1 MANRRIG
8 VWAVLAIASYVL
20 VPLLF
25 AGNLYLMSMIVAA
38 LTIGGIALAWALL
51 GNLGGLVSFGHAAF
65 FGVGAY
71 ASALLA
77 MKAGWSI
84 PIALLAGGA
93 CAALAVVLV
102 LPALR
107 LRGPY
112 FALAVLAYAH
122 IFRIVATEWKGLTN
136 GAGGIGNIPRFPVV
150 FGYDFASKTGAYWII
165 LSLVLAFALI
175 YRRIRDSYPGLALR
189 AMQDSENA
197 TRAVGVNS
205 TLWKALMLF
214 LSAFMTGVMGAF
226 NAHYINFLDPDYA
239 FSGLWTMLP
248 IVAAIFGGYRT
259 ITGPLIGAVVIYLA
273 DQLVFKEFM
282 PIGHQIVLGA
292 LLAAMILFAPEG
304 LLSVFAKR
312 MRWWSRTRN
321 GAVSIDA

>member
-1 MANRRIG
+1 M
-8 VWAVLAIASYVL
+8 
-20 VPLLF
+20 VPWLF

-71 ASALLA
+71 ASALLV
-77 MKAGWSI
+77 MKAGWPI
-84 PIALLAGGA
+84 PITLLAGGA
-93 CAALAVVLV
+93 CAALAAVLV

-150 FGYDFASKTGAYWII
+150 SGYDFASKTGAYWII

-175 YRRIRDSYPGLALR
+175 YRRLRDSYPGLALR
-189 AMQDSENA
+189 AMQHSEDA

-205 TLWKALMLF
+205 TLWKMLMLF

-273 DQLVFKEFM
+273 DQLVFKELM

-312 MRWWSRTRN
+312 LPRLGRARVTALS
-321 GAVSIDA
+321 GDA

>member
-1 MANRRIG
+1 MVSRRNFLWI
-8 VWAVLAIASYVL
+8 AVAIASYVL
-20 VPLLF
+20 VPQVF

-65 FGVGAY
+65 FGVGSY
-71 ASALLA
+71 ASALLV
-77 MKAGWSI
+77 MKAGW
-84 PIALLAGGA
+84 PIGVALLAGGVSA
-93 CAALAVVLV
+93 AVAALLV

-107 LRGPY
+107 LRGAY

-122 IFRIVATEWKGLTN
+122 IFRIIATEWKGLTN

-150 FGYDFASKTGAYWII
+150 FGYDFASKTGAYWIVLTI
-165 LSLVLAFALI
+165 VLVFALI
-175 YRRIRDSYPGLALR
+175 YGRIRGSHAGLALR
-189 AMQDSENA
+189 AMQESEDA

-205 TLWKALMLF
+205 VLWKALMLF

-259 ITGPLIGAVVIYLA
+259 ISGPLIGAVVIYLL
-273 DQLVFKEFM
+273 DQLVFKELM
-282 PIGHQIVLGA
+282 PIGHQIILGA
-292 LLAAMILFAPEG
+292 LLAAMILLAPEG
-304 LLSVFAKR
+304 LLSVFAR
-312 MRWWSRTRN
+312 RVRWPGRSGVAVASR
-321 GAVSIDA
+321 DA

>member
-1 MANRRIG
+1 MAMRRIG

-71 ASALLA
+71 ASALLV
-77 MKAGWSI
+77 MKSGW
-84 PIALLAGGA
+84 PIGISLLAGGV
-93 CAALAVVLV
+93 CAALAAVLV

-150 FGYDFASKTGAYWII
+150 LGYDFSSKTGAYWII
-165 LSLVLAFALI
+165 LSLVLVFAVI
-175 YRRIRDSYPGLALR
+175 YGRIRDSHPGLALR
-189 AMQDSENA
+189 AMHGSEEA

-205 TLWKALMLF
+205 TLLKALMLF
-214 LSAFMTGVMGAF
+214 LSAFMSGVMGAF

-259 ITGPLIGAVVIYLA
+259 ISGPLIGAVVIYLA

-304 LLSVFAKR
+304 LLSIFAKR
-312 MRWWSRTRN
+312 LPRPDRMRVAAASR
-321 GAVSIDA
+321 DA

>member
-1 MANRRIG
+1 MTARRLILG
-8 VWAVLAIASYVL
+8 AVLAIALYGL
-20 VPLLF
+20 VPF
-25 AGNLYLMSMIVAA
+25 AFSGNLYLMSMIVAA
-38 LTIGGIALAWALL
+38 LTIGGIALAWSLL

-65 FGVGAY
+65 FGVGSY
-71 ASALLA
+71 ASALLV
-77 MKAGWSI
+77 MKAGW
-84 PIALLAGGA
+84 PIGFSLLASGGFASVAALLM
-93 CAALAVVLV
+93 

-150 FGYDFASKTGAYWII
+150 LGYDFSSKTGAYWII
-165 LSLVLAFALI
+165 LTLVLAFALI
-175 YRRIRDSYPGLALR
+175 YQRMRASDAGLALR
-189 AMQDSENA
+189 AMQESEEA

-205 TLWKALMLF
+205 LKWKALMLL

-259 ITGPLIGAVVIYLA
+259 ISGPLPGAVVVYLS
-273 DQLVFKEFM
+273 DQLLFKALM
-282 PIGHQIVLGA
+282 PIGHQIILGA

-304 LLSVFAKR
+304 LLSLWGKR
-312 MRWWSRTRN
+312 ESWFSRPRIATASR
-321 GAVSIDA
+321 DA